1 MTARFVEDLMIG
13 KLSVDVAFNLVYN
26 VGIASLTQ
34 ILLKVIIEKSIIEK
48 QEEKREITTSEKGFE
63 LFHKT
68 FL

>member
-1 MTARFVEDLMIG
+1 MTAWFVEDLMIG

-48 QEEKREITTSEKGFE
+48 QEE
-63 LFHKT
+63 
-68 FL
+68 